1 MTSEEIIKV
10 FDKLLCR
17 DKIISSSS
25 VITDVICQ
33 LDLNYKAQ
41 PVLVGTFYFNNT
53 FHTKEYVYIKDRW
66 TVQDISP
73 VVITTEGTK
82 IKIRNEEDLPFEVKV
97 WFRRLPA
104 DPDEIPKGLA
114 REWLKEIPIE
124 MLHKKYP
131 PKDFPVMYKW
141 LNLEDDE

>member
-1 MTSEEIIKV
+1 MTTEEIIKV

-41 PVLVGTFYFNNT
+41 PVLVGTFYFNDT
-53 FHTKEYVYIKDRW
+53 FHTKEYIYIKDRW
-66 TVQDISP
+66 TIQDVSP
-73 VVITTEGTK
+73 AEPTSVDNSK
-82 IKIRNEEDLPFEVKV
+82 IKTEEALPLEVKV
-97 WFRRLPA
+97 WFQRLPA
-104 DPDEIPKGLA
+104 DPDEIPKGQQ

-131 PKDFPVMYKW
+131 PKNFPVMYKW
-141 LNLEDDE
+141 LNLEEDE